1 MIRVLIVDDQEVVR
15 KGLEIILRHSDGIE
29 VVGVA
34 ADGIQAVQKATQLQ
48 PDVVLMDL
56 KMPKMNGIHATRRIT
71 QQTAER
77 IPKVVVLTT
86 FDGDDWVFEA
96 IRAGATGY
104 LLKDAD
110 GAEIAQA
117 VRDAVEGKARLDP
130 SVASK
135 ILLAF
140 NQQET
145 SPKHQGTPLQRDGD
159 RVQFEQ
165 LTERELSILQLM
177 VQGMTNQEIA
187 QSLFLAQGT
196 VKNNVSNILRKLHSN
211 DRTQA
216 VLAALRAGVVTL

>member
-15 KGLEIILRHSDGIE
+15 KGLEIILRHTDGIE

-34 ADGIQAVQKATQLQ
+34 ADGAQAVQQAARLQ

-56 KMPKMNGIHATRRIT
+56 KMPKMNGIHATRRIA
-71 QQTAER
+71 QQAGER

-110 GAEIAQA
+110 GAEIVQA
-117 VRDAVEGKARLDP
+117 VRDATEGKARLDP
-130 SVASK
+130 GVASK

-140 NQQET
+140 NQQKA
-145 SPKHQGTPLQRDGD
+145 SPKNQGIPVQRDNEN
-159 RVQFEQ
+159 VQFEQ